1 MLPHKNLDVSFP
13 GRNNIKYL
21 QQEMCH
27 RLHRPA
33 SQTIVFVVL
42 IISTAFIYSI
52 KTNSNV
58 RSIINGAQYV
68 KIKPPIYVQKLHSLN
83 NTLFSLMSNAE
94 FFKTYNETFV
104 NNQTSNGRDICDV
117 YDEDAK
123 HRRFFVPSVWKEYLS
138 VESDDITLVTQLS
151 FNRFYLIDLLI
162 KHWSGPL
169 SITIYVNT
177 EQLQVFGGALATH
190 PTLLERENID
200 FHIVMESGV
209 CKLII
214 LNLTNSGN
222 LMNH

>member
-1 MLPHKNLDVSFP
+1 
-13 GRNNIKYL
+13 
-21 QQEMCH
+21 MCH
-27 RLHRPA
+27 RLHRPEP
-33 SQTIVFVVL
+33 QTIVFVVL

-52 KTNSNV
+52 KTNSNI

-68 KIKPPIYVQKLHSLN
+68 KITPPIYVQKLRSLN
-83 NTLFSLMSNAE
+83 NTLFTLMSNAE

-190 PTLLERENID
+190 PTLLERENRSID

-209 CKLII
+209 SELII
-214 LNLTNSGN
+214 LN
-222 LMNH
+222 